1 MRAQLI
7 HGLLAHI
14 LNDSPVSRT
23 GVEIELHAMVAASV
37 TVFRAWHWLV
47 LWLLSAPLNLPV
59 VLVLENSKCLLYL
72 FFVVIGWSKTW
83 TLGSLLTSQSS
94 NERRTTWISQ
104 SLGHLW
110 ALGLLLLPFYGVYV
124 KPGTGLDYSNLM
136 IQGCFGMF
144 RACPRFYRNPFSC
157 HAKYYGF
164 GF

>member
-1 MRAQLI
+1 
-7 HGLLAHI
+7 
-14 LNDSPVSRT
+14 
-23 GVEIELHAMVAASV
+23 MVAASV

-47 LWLLSAPLNLPV
+47 LWLLSASLNLPV

-104 SLGHLW
+104 SFGHLW

-124 KPGTGLDYSNLM
+124 KPGTGLDYSTSWFRVVL
-136 IQGCFGMF
+136 GCSGPFPGFIETPFHAMLSIMVSVF
-144 RACPRFYRNPFSC
+144 RVIAQYCTS
-157 HAKYYGF
+157 
-164 GF
+164 